1 MSAGQGGHVKLGL
14 IGCGFMGEAML
25 SATIARKVFA
35 PGDVYVAELN
45 EERCSLV
52 TNKYAVKTTH
62 DVSEVVAASDLVVF
76 AVKPQEFDAAAH
88 HLHGKFKREQ
98 TIMSIMAGVPI
109 DRIARSLGHASI
121 ARVMPNTPAA
131 IGEGMSVWIAAP
143 EVDDAAR
150 GQIGAVLGAMG
161 REIYVDDEKYLDMA
175 TALSA
180 SGPGFI
186 FLLIEAFIDA
196 GVHVGFK
203 RNVAEMLALQTFI
216 GSAKYAET
224 TGKHPAQLRNE
235 VTSPA
240 GTTAAGLIEMENAGV
255 RGAIIDAIEAAY
267 NRSRELGE

>member
-1 MSAGQGGHVKLGL
+1 MKLGL

-25 SATIARKVFA
+25 GAMIEKGVAQSA
-35 PGDVYVAELN
+35 DVAVAEIN
-45 EERCSLV
+45 DERCALV
-52 TNKYAVKTTH
+52 NGRYGVR
-62 DVSEVVAASDLVVF
+62 AASDPTSVIDGAELVIF

-88 HLHGKFKREQ
+88 HLQGRFRRDQ
-98 TIMSIMAGVPI
+98 TIVSIMAGVPI
-109 DRIARSLGHASI
+109 ERIARTLSHAAI
-121 ARVMPNTPAA
+121 VRVMPNTPAA
-131 IGEGMSVWIAAP
+131 VGEGISVWTATP

-150 GQIGAVLGAMG
+150 AQVGSILRAMG
-161 REIYVDDEKYLDMA
+161 REVHVEDEKYLDMA

-186 FLLIEAFIDA
+186 YMLIEAFIDA

-216 GSAKYAET
+216 GSAKYAEK

-240 GTTAAGLIEMENAGV
+240 GTTAAGLLVLERAGV